1 MAERSVTG
9 AAERR
14 SSTTRQRVE
23 ASERRL
29 VDAVARGDALEALLA
44 RLRDEQERKRA
55 TDRPS
60 WAALGAHRP
69 APARTTALA
78 ERRAVAADMK
88 ATLVQNTPE
97 ARRLLTK
104 LVRGRLECE
113 PVIVDGRRGY
123 RFVGRGTYE
132 ALVPARLA
140 PVMVVTPA
148 GSDRIWTPEFQGV
161 VETR

>member
-1 MAERSVTG
+1 MPSRVATRSRPCWPACGTSRSESGQLTAELGG
-9 AAERR
+9 ARR
-14 SSTTRQRVE
+14 
-23 ASERRL
+23 A
-29 VDAVARGDALEALLA
+29 
-44 RLRDEQERKRA
+44 
-55 TDRPS
+55 P
-60 WAALGAHRP
+60 P

-78 ERRAVAADMK
+78 ELRAVAADMK

-148 GSDRIWTPEFQGV
+148 GSDRIWTPEFQGA